1 MPRIVALDVGDATIG
16 IAATDELELTANPVR
31 TVRRTRSIK
40 ADLRAVEQA
49 LTELE
54 AQRVVVGL
62 PLTAEGEEGFQAR
75 KVKDFSSRLAGRLSI
90 PVELWDESFST
101 SDAEKLLIEVDTSR
115 ARRKKVIHGAAAA
128 VILDSY
134 LRSRP

>member
-1 MPRIVALDVGDATIG
+1 VALDVGDATIG
-16 IAATDELELTANPVR
+16 IAATDELELTASPVR
-31 TVRRTRSIK
+31 TIRRTRSIK

-54 AQRVVVGL
+54 ARKVIVGL
-62 PLTAEGEEGFQAR
+62 PLTVEGEEGFQAR
-75 KVKDFSSRLAGRLSI
+75 KVKDFSNRLAGRLSI

-101 SDAEKLLIEVDTSR
+101 SDAEKLLLDMDASR
-115 ARRKKVIHGAAAA
+115 AKRRRVIHGAAAA

-134 LRSRP
+134 MKAGKS